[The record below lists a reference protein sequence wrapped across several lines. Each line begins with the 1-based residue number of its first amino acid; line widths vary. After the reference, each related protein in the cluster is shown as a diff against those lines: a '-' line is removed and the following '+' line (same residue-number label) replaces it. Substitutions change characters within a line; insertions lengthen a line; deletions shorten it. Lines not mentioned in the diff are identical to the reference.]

1 MYHVKTVVHVLVL
14 TAVNVRNN
22 NKILISIIIIIIFE
36 GANGYTGDYCQQR
49 MFNCVKIDIIII
61 NIFLAICLPAVGND
75 SLSYQAPSG
84 ICENGGTC
92 ISPNLCQVSVYT
104 GKPLLE
110 LFSIMVSLQCTAS
123 WNGTYCQIPICN
135 PSCINSGNCTNPN
148 VCTCN
153 TALWNGSICQT
164 RI

>member
-22 NKILISIIIIIIFE
+22 NKILISIIIIIFE

-49 MFNCVKIDIIII
+49 MFNSMIIHLILI
-61 NIFLAICLPAVGND
+61 YVFTAICLPAVAGD
-75 SLSYQAPSG
+75 SLSYQAPAG

-104 GKPLLE
+104 SKSLLE
-110 LFSIMVSLQCTAS
+110 LLSIMVSLQCTAS
-123 WNGTYCQIPICN
+123 WNGTYCEIPICN

-153 TALWNGSICQT
+153 TVLWTGSICQT